1 MIYRLRSLFGRYW
14 ALYLASVAV
23 ISSVAITVLVHIFRF
38 TNGLAQWL
46 FNYISKW
53 TIASGAFDFIIDW
66 AATLSIVAA
75 ISVVIAALM
84 EVREIRRKRTLVRIQ
99 NWAKDAIIKL
109 TSASRE
115 ISVAKRLADWKQQMM
130 IIRIEGGSTLA
141 DARAFGNCLE
151 SKVNKAVA
159 SLLEF
164 EDYLNGPTERTDA
177 KTALK
182 TTVSA
187 FTEVINQ
194 ASDSPHHSH

>member
-23 ISSVAITVLVHIFRF
+23 IGSVAITVLVHISRF

-75 ISVVIAALM
+75 ISVVIATLK

-151 SKVNKAVA
+151 SKVNKAVT

-182 TTVSA
+182 T

-194 ASDSPHHSH
+194 ASDSSHHSH